1 MTLRSQGMATIK
13 DIAKRVGVSPTT
25 VSRVLNYDT
34 SLSVSEEK
42 RRQIIETAQ
51 DLDYATP
58 RMRAKKKQM
67 SGTANSARVT
77 LLHTLDATEELA
89 DPYFITIR
97 HSIEKHLS
105 QADLKIDHRSN
116 QLGDLPKGFPKKS
129 DAILVVGPH
138 GHNTIDHLA
147 ETGVPLVCV
156 DFPPDRADVDC
167 VFPDLE
173 QATANLLD
181 ALWQKGFR
189 KYGFIGALSGEE
201 NPRRPYP
208 DLRSRTFME
217 WFKARGLEAPANV
230 RFERLTPMSGFELAR
245 QLLDTDDRPE
255 IIIAANDTMAIG
267 ALQAASS
274 LNLHVPKDVR
284 IVGFNDIP
292 AAGLISPG
300 LTTVAIPA
308 EDIGKAA
315 VDLLLERLS
324 GRSFSKKII
333 LSTKIRWRESC

>member
-1 MTLRSQGMATIK
+1 MATIK
-13 DIAKRVGVSPTT
+13 DIAERVGVSPTT
-25 VSRVLNYDT
+25 VSRVLNYDS
-34 SLSVSEEK
+34 SLSVSEKK

-51 DLDYATP
+51 DLNYAPP
-58 RMRAKKKQM
+58 RMRAKKRKLIAGQRQTTI
-67 SGTANSARVT
+67 S
-77 LLHTLDATEELA
+77 LLHTLNETEELA

-105 QADLKIDHRSN
+105 EAGLRIDNRFCHLEEFPADSLKENH
-116 QLGDLPKGFPKKS
+116 
-129 DAILVVGPH
+129 AILLIGPH
-138 GHNTIDHLA
+138 DRNTIDNLA
-147 ETGVPLVCV
+147 RSAAAFVCV

-173 QATANLLD
+173 QAMANLLD
-181 ALWQKGFR
+181 TLWQKGLR
-189 KYGFIGALSGEE
+189 KFGFIGALSGEE

-208 DLRSRTFME
+208 DLRSRTFMQ
-217 WFKARGLEAPANV
+217 WFEAKGLQAPANV

-245 QLLDTDDRPE
+245 QLLDRPDRPE

-274 LNLHVPKDVR
+274 LELKVPQDLR

-292 AAGLISPG
+292 AAGLIEPS

-308 EDIGKAA
+308 EDIGRAA

-333 LSTKIRWRESC
+333 LGTKIRWRESC

>member
-1 MTLRSQGMATIK
+1 MATIK
-13 DIAKRVGVSPTT
+13 DIADRVGVSPTT
-25 VSRVLNYDT
+25 VSRVLNYDA

-67 SGTANSARVT
+67 SSVTNSARIS

-116 QLGDLPKGFPKKS
+116 QLDDLPKGFPKKS

-138 GHNTIDHLA
+138 GHKTIDHLA

-156 DFPPDRADVDC
+156 DFPPDRTDVDC

-189 KYGFIGALSGEE
+189 KYGFIGALSGAE

-208 DLRSRTFME
+208 DLRSRTFMQ

-245 QLLDTDDRPE
+245 QLLDTEDRPE

-308 EDIGKAA
+308 EDIGQAA

-333 LSTKIRWRESC
+333 LGTKIRWRESC

>member
-1 MTLRSQGMATIK
+1 MATIK

-116 QLGDLPKGFPKKS
+116 QLDDLPKGFPKKS

-245 QLLDTDDRPE
+245 QLLDTEDRPE

-274 LNLHVPKDVR
+274 LNLHVPNDVR

-333 LSTKIRWRESC
+333 LGTKIRWRESC